1 MIVVK
6 LQGGLGNQLF
16 QYAIGKR
23 LSLFYNTPL
32 KLDTSFFNMQVLIKT
47 EGVTPRKYE
56 LDQLNIQA
64 DIAIP
69 DDIQLF
75 SNSNNLMHR
84 VKKYFT
90 QSKYI
95 TEKNFRF
102 DPGFLSFGENC
113 YLDGFWQCESYFKEV
128 VNVLKNDF
136 SCRFTL
142 DKINVDMEAKIRAA
156 NGVSIHIRRGD
167 YIHNAASK
175 RFHGTCSMKY
185 YQEAIELI
193 SKKLTDPHFF
203 IFSDDMQWVANNFK
217 IDFASTLIDINN
229 DSSCVND
236 FQLMSACRH
245 HIIANSSFSWWGA
258 WLGNF
263 NNKIVIA
270 PKVWFADLSVDTSTI
285 LPETWYKL

>member
-1 MIVVK
+1 
-6 LQGGLGNQLF
+6 
-16 QYAIGKR
+16 
-23 LSLFYNTPL
+23 
-32 KLDTSFFNMQVLIKT
+32 MQVLIKT

-56 LDQLNIQA
+56 LDHLNIQA

-84 VKKYFT
+84 LKKYFT

-95 TEKNFRF
+95 TETNFRF

-113 YLDGFWQCESYFKEV
+113 YLDGFWQCENYFKEV

-142 DKINVDMEAKIRAA
+142 DKFNVDMEAKIRAA
-156 NGVSIHIRRGD
+156 NAVSIHIRRGD
-167 YIHNAASK
+167 YIHNATAK
-175 RFHGTCSMKY
+175 KFHGICSLDY
-185 YQEAIELI
+185 YKKAVELI

-203 IFSDDMQWVANNFK
+203 IFSDDMQWVANNFNV
-217 IDFASTLIDINN
+217 DFPSTIVDINN
-229 DSSCVND
+229 GNSGAKDIQLIRSCK
-236 FQLMSACRH
+236 H

-263 NNKIVIA
+263 NGKIVIA